1 MLSQAVDHGTVLI
14 DTEYGVTN
22 PGVAVELEGQVLSSF
37 DHRHPQVLVDALPK
51 PHIVG
56 EAKVLTIFLSS
67 YL

>member
-1 MLSQAVDHGTVLI
+1 MIVSIAETAGTSQDKIGLNQQETVKTI
-14 DTEYGVTN
+14 
-22 PGVAVELEGQVLSSF
+22 
-37 DHRHPQVLVDALPK
+37 LPK